1 MTQILPLLWLIGCAP
16 EAFEFT
22 DHTFTA
28 EQDVLAP
35 AFDDLLWPNH
45 LLSTEAGLYWVERDA
60 GQLHISDSD
69 GILESWDLNIE
80 SPPLTLLHHSDDIIW
95 QTAGGIYAQDGG
107 TIVEES
113 TGIVFNHT
121 ENGESSLYWTI
132 ETTDSTQLIND
143 LGTEWTLDF
152 AVDEAIS
159 VNDTLYL
166 LDREAKTLYWFDT
179 ETSAV
184 TVAFNFS
191 DEPRKLYL
199 DSNTLYATTRSS
211 RWPYGGWIV
220 QLNGS
225 EDSWTETRLS
235 DSPPEAEHL
244 LVFDEHLYW
253 SSKQSITRV
262 DLDGGT
268 YEMVASMTTV
278 GSMVIHNNALWWS
291 DSKGGR
297 LFALDL

>member
-1 MTQILPLLWLIGCAP
+1 MTGILPLIWMIGCAP
-16 EAFEFT
+16 DALDFKE
-22 DHTFTA
+22 HTFTA
-28 EQDVLAP
+28 EQEVLEP
-35 AFDDLLWPNH
+35 AFEDLLWPNH
-45 LLSTEAGLYWVERDA
+45 LLSSESGLYWVERDA
-60 GQLHISDSD
+60 GQLHLSDSE

-80 SPPLTLLHHSDDIIW
+80 SPPMALLSNDDDVIW
-95 QTAGGIYAQDGG
+95 QTDVGIYSQNGD
-107 TIVEES
+107 TIVAES
-113 TGIVFNHT
+113 TGILFNHT
-121 ENGESSLYWTI
+121 QDGENSLYWTI
-132 ETTDSTQLIND
+132 QTNDSTQLIND
-143 LGTEWTLDF
+143 RGTEWTLDF
-152 AVDEAIS
+152 DVHEAIS

-166 LDREAKTLYWFDT
+166 LDRGSKTLYWFDT
-179 ETSAV
+179 ETNAV
-184 TVAFNFS
+184 TVAFNFT
-191 DEPRKLYL
+191 DEPRKLYVES
-199 DSNTLYATTRSS
+199 DTLYATTRSS

-220 QLNGS
+220 ELNGS

-244 LVFDEHLYW
+244 LVFEEHVYW

-297 LFALDL
+297 LFALAF